1 MDKAPFHKEIQDMN
15 GGRNRTDDEN
25 RKRREFL
32 KNAWAEEGLNLAFEG
47 EEVRPQGKMG
57 NSIDAQRLIML
68 ARRQGKEDGMI
79 EAIYSA
85 NHVNNECLSDF
96 TVLLRCAEEAG
107 VTGAIELLNSD
118 EGKAEHAAK
127 VRHYQQMGINSV
139 PVIVIDDKYP
149 INGAPDK
156 ELLADVFNQLL
167 DGKTPTLR

>member
-1 MDKAPFHKEIQDMN
+1 MN

-107 VTGAIELLNSD
+107 VTGARGSEPLLTIILTLLTLLRCHRAAEL
-118 EGKAEHAAK
+118 
-127 VRHYQQMGINSV
+127 
-139 PVIVIDDKYP
+139 
-149 INGAPDK
+149 
-156 ELLADVFNQLL
+156 
-167 DGKTPTLR
+167 